1 MRCLLSLLLLVPL
14 AGCAETPLPPTT
26 STAPTADPSVLVA
39 DADALVPLAL
49 TRYVDLTNAIL
60 SGSQDVDAMRTIT
73 TPEWNTEEQ
82 QGFATLDA
90 LGGDAPRVE
99 LSKWEIESRRGRRT
113 LVDVLVAACL
123 GSHESPTRVTVRL
136 VPRSG
141 NLVVAEIAPWEDS
154 TWCAASPSL

>member
-1 MRCLLSLLLLVPL
+1 MRCLLSLLLLVLL

-26 STAPTADPSVLVA
+26 SNAPTADPSVLVA
-39 DADALVPLAL
+39 DADAFVPLAL

-82 QGFATLDA
+82 QGFAALDA

-99 LSKWEIESRRGRRT
+99 LTKWEIESRRGRRT

>member
-1 MRCLLSLLLLVPL
+1 
-14 AGCAETPLPPTT
+14 
-26 STAPTADPSVLVA
+26 VLVA
-39 DADALVPLAL
+39 DADALVPVAL

-82 QGFATLDA
+82 QGFAALDA
-90 LGGDAPRVE
+90 LGGGAPRVE
-99 LSKWEIESRRGRRT
+99 LSKWEVESRRGTHT

-141 NLVVAEIAPWEDS
+141 DLIVAEIAPWEDS

>member
-1 MRCLLSLLLLVPL
+1 MRCLLSLLLLVLL

-49 TRYVDLTNAIL
+49 TRYVDLSNAIL

-73 TPEWNTEEQ
+73 TPEWNTEER
-82 QGFATLDA
+82 QGFAALDA

-99 LSKWEIESRRGRRT
+99 LTKWEIESRRGRRT

-136 VPRSG
+136 VPQSG
-141 NLVVAEIAPWEDS
+141 DLVIAEIAPWEDS
-154 TWCAASPSL
+154 TWCVASPSL

>member
-1 MRCLLSLLLLVPL
+1 MRCALSLFVVVLL
-14 AGCAETPLPPTT
+14 AGCGETPLPPTT

-39 DADALVPLAL
+39 DADALVPVAL

-82 QGFATLDA
+82 QGFAALDA

-99 LSKWEIESRRGRRT
+99 LTKWEIESRRGRRT

-123 GSHESPTRVTVRL
+123 GSHEIPTRVTVRL

-141 NLVVAEIAPWEDS
+141 DLVIAEIAPWEDS

>member
-1 MRCLLSLLLLVPL
+1 MRCALSLFVVVLL
-14 AGCAETPLPPTT
+14 AGCGETPLPPTT

-39 DADALVPLAL
+39 DADALVPVAL

-82 QGFATLDA
+82 QGFAALDA

-99 LSKWEIESRRGRRT
+99 LTKWEIESRRGRRT

-141 NLVVAEIAPWEDS
+141 DLVVAEIAPWEDS

>member
-1 MRCLLSLLLLVPL
+1 MRCALSLFVVVLL
-14 AGCAETPLPPTT
+14 AGCGETPIPHATT
-26 STAPTADPSVLVA
+26 TVPTADASVLAA

-60 SGSQDVDAMRTIT
+60 SGSQTVDAMATIT
-73 TPEWNTEEQ
+73 TPAWNTEEQ
-82 QGFATLDA
+82 QGFAALDA

-99 LSKWEIESRRGRRT
+99 LSKWEVESRRGTHT

-141 NLVVAEIAPWEDS
+141 DLVIAEIAPWEDS

>member
-1 MRCLLSLLLLVPL
+1 MRCLLSLLLLVLL
-14 AGCAETPLPPTT
+14 AGCAETQLPPTT
-26 STAPTADPSVLVA
+26 STAPAADPSVLVA
-39 DADALVPLAL
+39 DADALVPVAL

-82 QGFATLDA
+82 QGFAALDA

-99 LSKWEIESRRGRRT
+99 LTKWEVESRRGRRT

-136 VPRSG
+136 VPQSG
-141 NLVVAEIAPWEDS
+141 DLVIAEIAPWEDS